1 MLGSNI
7 RYFLL
12 RDVMTIAVLEST
24 VSAPAAALR
33 KFSDPRVTITGEP
46 RAQVPFQGYQT
57 VWFNTGTL
65 CNIACQNCYIDSSP
79 KNDQLVYL
87 TRAEVGRFLD
97 EARQIPK
104 KPSMIGFTGGEPF
117 MNPDIIGMLGDSLSH
132 GFSVLVLTNAMRPMQ
147 RHRGPLQDL
156 QTRFPGRLSLRVS
169 LDHYKQ
175 EGHEEIRGTR
185 TWGPALEGLTW
196 LAKHGFDVSIAGR
209 LLWNIDEGEMRR
221 GYQRLFSKVG
231 LDIDATDSAR
241 LILFPEMLD
250 DDNTPEVSEGCWKKL
265 NLSPR
270 QVMCAS
276 SRMVLKR
283 KGEESPAVVACTLI
297 PYAKD
302 FELGSTLDDARSTV
316 SLNHRHCSRFC
327 VLGKASCRVDG

>member
-1 MLGSNI
+1 
-7 RYFLL
+7 
-12 RDVMTIAVLEST
+12 MTIVALEST
-24 VSAPAAALR
+24 ETGQTAAPR
-33 KFSDPRVTITGEP
+33 KFSNPDVTITGEP
-46 RAQVPFQGYQT
+46 RAQVPFQGYET

-104 KPSMIGFTGGEPF
+104 KPSLIGFTGGEPF
-117 MNPDIIGMLGDSLSH
+117 MNPDIIGMLEDCLFQ

-147 RHRGPLQDL
+147 RHREALQEL

-169 LDHYKQ
+169 LDHYEQ
-175 EGHEEIRGTR
+175 EGHEEIRGAR
-185 TWGPALEGLTW
+185 TWQPALEGLAW
-196 LAKHGFDVSIAGR
+196 LAKHSFDVSIAGR
-209 LLWNIDEGEMRR
+209 LLWTIDEDEMRR
-221 GYQRLFSKVG
+221 GYQQLFSQVG
-231 LDIDATDSAR
+231 LDINAADSRR

-270 QVMCAS
+270 DVMCAS
-276 SRMVLKR
+276 SRMVIKR
-283 KGEESPAVVACTLI
+283 KGAESPTVVACTLL

-302 FELGSTLDDARSTV
+302 FELGGTLEDARSTV

-327 VLGKASCRVDG
+327 VLGKASCRVD